1 MIAYFVK
8 KLGNLFPQAHAAPPS
23 SQVQINLI
31 DLNIKIPTF
40 SDVLTFAVKFFFVLG
55 GLVALVYLLWGAL
68 DWIISGGKTEDVE
81 KARKKIVAAIL
92 GLIVMIATLSLVWT
106 LEQVVFNQRLCF
118 GLSCPISLPELLKAP

>member
-8 KLGNLFPQAHAAPPS
+8 KLGNLFPQTYAAPPS